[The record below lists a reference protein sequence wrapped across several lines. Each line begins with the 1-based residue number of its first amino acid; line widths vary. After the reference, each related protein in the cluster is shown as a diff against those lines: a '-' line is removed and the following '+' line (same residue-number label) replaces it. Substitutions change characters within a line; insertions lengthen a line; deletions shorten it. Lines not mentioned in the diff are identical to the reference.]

1 MKLDAMRF
9 GIALGIV
16 WGFGVLCLG
25 VMVTAF
31 DWGTPALQLLGSLYL
46 GFAPTQAGILIGLI
60 WGFVDG
66 FAGGFLL
73 AWVYNKLVG

>member
-9 GIALGIV
+9 GTALGIV

-25 VMVTAF
+25 VMAAAF
-31 DWGTPALQLLGSLYL
+31 NWGTPALQLLGSLYL
-46 GFAPTQAGILIGLI
+46 GFAPTVAGILIGII
-60 WGFVDG
+60 WGFADG
-66 FAGGFLL
+66 FIGGFLI